1 MRSNFF
7 GSSSILKKFLIFN
20 LIVFLVLGIFT
31 YLYLNAIK
39 PSLIENRS
47 NQHTKIINNTSG
59 HINRLNIEFTK
70 ESATKFLL
78 DARFLFQNLDRVEL
92 YDLNSYLLEDTD
104 TLDLAQD
111 IFVRSQE
118 VQETSINKS
127 DENMNFGETLQTTE
141 TITFDT
147 KSYVKEYSEQKN
159 TNNEL
164 VVSETI
170 NNNFYVMTINSVKSE
185 EENKGYIVV
194 SEIAD
199 DILVAVEERR
209 NFILRTVFSVALVI
223 LIFSVFLNK
232 YILKPIRSLVLY
244 TKAIKEKDVKIDKHE
259 KYLLRKDEVGQ
270 LSRSLNEMTENL
282 YQRIDIAETFSS
294 DLAHEIRNPLTSLK
308 GASEV
313 LENTSDSEKR
323 KKLIKVISHD
333 VERIERLITDYSQ
346 MLKDEASLSR
356 AKMIKIDLSNVVNSV
371 VEDFNSNL
379 LNSNKNIKININN
392 SNLNGSKLNVL
403 GVESKLEQIIA
414 NLLDNAVSFSPS
426 NGKISV
432 ICDIKKKD
440 AQLIIEDEGPGFSE
454 KNIDKVFNRF
464 YSNRPENFGEHSG
477 LGLNI
482 VKNIIEL
489 HGGSIL
495 ASNQP
500 GSKRGAKIEVLLPIY
515 K

>member
-78 DARFLFQNLDRVEL
+78 DARFLFQNLDRVQL
-92 YDLNSYLLEDTD
+92 YDLNSNLLADTD

-141 TITFDT
+141 TITFNT

-185 EENKGYIVV
+185 GENKGYIVV

-232 YILKPIRSLVLY
+232 YILKPIRSLVL
-244 TKAIKEKDVKIDKHE
+244 
-259 KYLLRKDEVGQ
+259 
-270 LSRSLNEMTENL
+270 
-282 YQRIDIAETFSS
+282 
-294 DLAHEIRNPLTSLK
+294 
-308 GASEV
+308 
-313 LENTSDSEKR
+313 
-323 KKLIKVISHD
+323 
-333 VERIERLITDYSQ
+333 
-346 MLKDEASLSR
+346 
-356 AKMIKIDLSNVVNSV
+356 
-371 VEDFNSNL
+371 
-379 LNSNKNIKININN
+379 
-392 SNLNGSKLNVL
+392 
-403 GVESKLEQIIA
+403 
-414 NLLDNAVSFSPS
+414 
-426 NGKISV
+426 
-432 ICDIKKKD
+432 
-440 AQLIIEDEGPGFSE
+440 
-454 KNIDKVFNRF
+454 
-464 YSNRPENFGEHSG
+464 
-477 LGLNI
+477 
-482 VKNIIEL
+482 
-489 HGGSIL
+489 
-495 ASNQP
+495 
-500 GSKRGAKIEVLLPIY
+500 
-515 K
+515 